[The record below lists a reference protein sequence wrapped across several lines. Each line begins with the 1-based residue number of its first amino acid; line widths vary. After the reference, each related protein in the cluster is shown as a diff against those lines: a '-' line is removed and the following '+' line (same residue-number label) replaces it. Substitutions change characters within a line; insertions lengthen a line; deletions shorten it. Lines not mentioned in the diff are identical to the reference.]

1 MESMEINQV
10 SINSDKAQH
19 LIALLDTELGLSYAP
34 EHRFTVN
41 FDSFEEMGG
50 VFLVAT
56 LDDEPVACGALR
68 PIDQRTTEL
77 KRMFVVQSHRGR
89 GLAIQILLELEKVA
103 KTKRFNRILL
113 ETGDHQHAAMKLYE
127 TNGYQRIAP
136 FGDYTTS
143 PHSICYAKE
152 I

>member
-10 SINSDKAQH
+10 SINSDQAQQ
-19 LIALLDTELGLSYAP
+19 LIAMLDGELGLTYAP
-34 EHRFTVN
+34 EHRFTVD

-56 LDDEPVACGALR
+56 HDDEPVACGALR
-68 PIDQRTTEL
+68 PIDQQTTEL

-89 GLAIQILLELEKVA
+89 GLAKEILRELENVA
-103 KTKRFNRILL
+103 KTKGFNRILL

-127 TNGYQRIAP
+127 SNGYHRIAP

-143 PHSICYAKE
+143 PHSICYAKD